1 MAGHFEK
8 SYSVV
13 ITSQVSELFACFL
26 AGVFVAKIG
35 TRITLSASLCLAS
48 LAGLI
53 IAVGG

>member
-1 MAGHFEK
+1 M
-8 SYSVV
+8 
-13 ITSQVSELFACFL
+13 SELFACFL

-53 IAVGG
+53 IAVGGQEL